1 MPKAPCGPAQP
12 LIGPFRPKRGRRN
25 VAAACILL
33 GTSRRSSK
41 TYFFIFFFLAFFP
54 VVFFAFFAFL
64 AICPSVK
71 SQMRSLTA
79 QTGIGP
85 HTRKRTME
93 FARLTLRRLVR
104 GLPRSSVCRGV
115 STGAREGFSQPRPI
129 FIM

>member
-1 MPKAPCGPAQP
+1 M
-12 LIGPFRPKRGRRN
+12 
-25 VAAACILL
+25 L

-41 TYFFIFFFLAFFP
+41 TYFFIFFFLAFFT

-79 QTGIGP
+79 QTGIGL
-85 HTRKRTME
+85 HTRKHTTE

-104 GLPRSSVCRGV
+104 GATAFECLPLA
-115 STGAREGFSQPRPI
+115 STGAREAFSQPRPI
-129 FIM
+129 GSM